1 MKRLA
6 TFALALSLAMV
17 LFAQSAFAAVVN
29 IR

>member
-1 MKRLA
+1 MRRIA
-6 TFALALSLAMV
+6 TFALALVATMA

>member
-1 MKRLA
+1 MRRLT
-6 TFALALSLAMV
+6 TFALALVTAMA

>member
-1 MKRLA
+1 M
-6 TFALALSLAMV
+6 TFAMALAAAMA

>member
-1 MKRLA
+1 MRRIV
-6 TFALALSLAMV
+6 TFALAFGAAMA